1 MLSVRRVG
9 IVGAGAMGA
18 TIAVDF
24 AIRGRPVTV
33 RARTPDGV
41 ARLEREV
48 RGHLDRLATAGVL
61 GEPVP
66 AVLARITATTELER
80 AVAGQDL
87 VVEAVIEDPAVKAE
101 LFAELDRLAD
111 PATVL
116 ASTSTAVPP
125 AELAQDC
132 AHPERVLVT
141 RYARPAHLIPVVEV
155 VPGEATAADVLTAM
169 LAMLTE
175 LGKTP
180 VTTPGP
186 IGPRLLTALIG
197 EGLRLVAE
205 GVAEPETV
213 DRVITGGIGRRL
225 GVSGVFDRLDLAG
238 LDTVAGV
245 LERQGKPVP
254 PMLAE
259 KVAAGHAGRK
269 AGQGFYGWSAEQAAA
284 YDERE
289 AEHLAGLLPRPE
301 PAPPQA
307 HTVLIEPG
315 VLAEYLA
322 EARAEY
328 ESCTPADPPRCFAV
342 LVGSLGSDGIAAIE
356 RLHFA
361 ETVRDDDP
369 SASLAWAESI
379 VPCFGSAYEN
389 KRRGFWCG
397 PDDLFRIS
405 RQADADGLDVLGSIH
420 LHPDW
425 HRIGPKHERGLTISE
440 QPTPMDGFLFRNT
453 GWPVNLICYL
463 ERVDDRLLHG
473 LSGWAPPPYDDPAR
487 GCTQLAVRLPITG

>member
-1 MLSVRRVG
+1 
-9 IVGAGAMGA
+9 MGA
-18 TIAVDF
+18 SIAVDF
-24 AIRGRPVTV
+24 ATRGRPVTV

-41 ARLEREV
+41 GRFEREV
-48 RGHLDRLATAGVL
+48 RGHLDRLMAAGVL
-61 GEPVP
+61 GERVP

-87 VVEAVIEDPAVKAE
+87 VVEAVVEDPVVKAA
-101 LFAELDRLAD
+101 LFAELDRLAA

-116 ASTSTAVPP
+116 ASTSTAIPP
-125 AELAQDC
+125 AELARDC

-155 VPGEATAADVLTAM
+155 VPGEVTSAEVLQAVT
-169 LAMLTE
+169 AMLTE

-197 EGLRLVAE
+197 EGLRIVAE

-238 LDTVAGV
+238 LDTVATV

-259 KVAAGHAGRK
+259 KVAAGRTGRK
-269 AGQGFYGWSAEQAAA
+269 TGHGFYEWTPAQTTS
-284 YDERE
+284 YDDRE
-289 AEHLAGLLPRPE
+289 AAHLAAQLPGGEP

-328 ESCTPADPPRCFAV
+328 DSCTPADPPRCFAV
-342 LVGSLGSDGIAAIE
+342 VVGTLGPDGVAE
-356 RLHFA
+356 VNRVHFA

-379 VPCFGSAYEN
+379 VPCFGAAYEN

-397 PDDLFRIS
+397 PDDLLRIS

-425 HRIGPKHERGLTISE
+425 HRIGPEHERGMTISE
-440 QPTPMDGFLFRNT
+440 QPTPMDGFLFRST

-463 ERVDDRLLHG
+463 ERVGGRLLHG
-473 LSGWAPPPYDDPAR
+473 LSGWAPPPYDEPAR